1 MLSLSGEKKIY
12 ILFSAKQCYVSLK
25 INGKEKTRGLERQSI
40 LSGEA
45 GKQRVVKIHSF
56 NKCFLSTQTSTL
68 QCAEEATANILRPDS
83 PIFLYASLTQDDLLS
98 PYAIYVLYGR

>member
-1 MLSLSGEKKIY
+1 M
-12 ILFSAKQCYVSLK
+12 SLK
-25 INGKEKTRGLERQSI
+25 INGKEKTRGLERPSI

-56 NKCFLSTQTSTL
+56 NKCFLSTQTTSTL
-68 QCAEEATANILRPDS
+68 QCAEEATANVLRPDS
-83 PIFLYASLTQDDLLS
+83 PISLYASLTQDDLLS